1 MAVMSPSV
9 MLRNSPPFL
18 PITESLIKAADDL
31 AARGSLVTA
40 DTGVVVSSWRDRL
53 NRPIWLVPL
62 AAFVVGIVPTLSLP
76 WFVWLFAWALWGYC
90 VFARV
95 LFRRCFVISNTRLDN
110 ALSAFICDAGLCSRD
125 VNDKGLHDDSIR
137 LFYRDDYGAGTLSI
151 EAFDDVK
158 YHSQVSRLDDLGLA
172 AVIGAP
178 LDSKTVGV
186 SSVVY
191 TFRTKPDA
199 RIQALDLLAPSA
211 PPFSGVPDS
220 VPLTGSLAWRFAK
233 LPHMLIAGGTGGG
246 KSTFIYYLLIEF
258 MRLGDAN
265 GGAADVYICDP
276 KNAELASLSCVF
288 GSDHVGVSAGQIAG
302 VVRRC
307 REEMDRR
314 YEYMQDPER
323 FHFGASAFDYGLN
336 PVFLVFDEVAA
347 FKAAADKKTFAEV
360 WENLTQLVLKARA
373 ANVFVILA
381 MQQPRADTISTD
393 IRDNL
398 GARVTLGNLSAEGY
412 RMAFGSC
419 DGFKPQSIAERGTG
433 YIMLDGWDAPKPFK
447 APFADYSRVDY
458 PEELKRLYIAAQR
471 RNGVSADTADKD
483 GTAESVSD

>member
-1 MAVMSPSV
+1 MSGLGDR
-9 MLRNSPPFL
+9 LRAL
-18 PITESLIKAADDL
+18 PVFSWIGKRL
-31 AARGSLVTA
+31 AAERSRLFSDGVPVDAARAGSVSPLRALLNIAICLCALLPVT
-40 DTGVVVSSWRDRL
+40 
-53 NRPIWLVPL
+53 
-62 AAFVVGIVPTLSLP
+62 AAFVRLP
-76 WFVWLFAWALWGYC
+76 DLVYYLAWFVVLPYC
-90 VFARV
+90 IAARV
-95 LFRRCFVISNTRLDN
+95 LFRGRFSVDVPEISQALQAFLVDANLCHVEKGEDGTERVTESMRLRYVVDGDLLVIK
-110 ALSAFICDAGLCSRD
+110 A
-125 VNDKGLHDDSIR
+125 V
-137 LFYRDDYGAGTLSI
+137 
-151 EAFDDVK
+151 DDVK
-158 YHSQVSRLDDLGLA
+158 NHGNVGRLADLGLPA
-172 AVIGAP
+172 HLGLP
-178 LDSKTVGV
+178 LDSMTSGV
-186 SSVVY
+186 TETAY
-191 TFRTKPDA
+191 TFRLREDR

-258 MRLGDAN
+258 MRLGDAS

-276 KNAELASLSCVF
+276 KNAELASLSHVF

-458 PEELKRLYIAAQR
+458 PKELKRLYIAAQR
-471 RNGVSADTADKD
+471 RNGISADTADKD

>member
-1 MAVMSPSV
+1 

-110 ALSAFICDAGLCSRD
+110 ALSAFIRDAGLCSRD

-137 LFYRDDYGAGTLSI
+137 LFCRDDYGAGTLSV

-220 VPLTGSLAWRFAK
+220 VPLTGSLSWRFAK

-360 WENLTQLVLKARA
+360 W
-373 ANVFVILA
+373 
-381 MQQPRADTISTD
+381 
-393 IRDNL
+393 
-398 GARVTLGNLSAEGY
+398 
-412 RMAFGSC
+412 
-419 DGFKPQSIAERGTG
+419 
-433 YIMLDGWDAPKPFK
+433 
-447 APFADYSRVDY
+447 
-458 PEELKRLYIAAQR
+458 
-471 RNGVSADTADKD
+471 
-483 GTAESVSD
+483 

>member
-1 MAVMSPSV
+1 MSGLGDR
-9 MLRNSPPFL
+9 LRALPVFSP
-18 PITESLIKAADDL
+18 IGKRL
-31 AARGSLVTA
+31 AAERSRVLSK
-40 DTGVVVSSWRDRL
+40 GVPVNAARAGAVS
-53 NRPIWLVPL
+53 PL
-62 AAFVVGIVPTLSLP
+62 RARFNIAICLLSFSFFAPAFIPLP
-76 WFVWLFAWALWGYC
+76 SFVWFLLWFVALPYC
-90 VFARV
+90 VFVRL
-95 LFRRCFVISNTRLDN
+95 LFHGCFSVDVPEISQ
-110 ALSAFICDAGLCSRD
+110 ALQAFIVDAGLCHVEQDEDGGKRVTDSMRLRYF
-125 VNDKGLHDDSIR
+125 VDDDLLVIK
-137 LFYRDDYGAGTLSI
+137 AV
-151 EAFDDVK
+151 DDVK
-158 YHSQVSRLDDLGLA
+158 YHGDVGRLADKGLPAHLGL
-172 AVIGAP
+172 P
-178 LDSKTVGV
+178 LDSVTSGV
-186 SSVVY
+186 TETVY
-191 TFRTKPDA
+191 TFRLREDR

-220 VPLTGSLAWRFAK
+220 MPLTGSLSWKFAK

-419 DGFKPQSIAERGTG
+419 DRFKPQSLAERGTG

-458 PEELKRLYIAAQR
+458 PAELKRLYIAAQR

-483 GTAESVSD
+483 GSAESVSD